1 MNKVKQIAFIGV
13 YVAIII
19 AFQTL
24 LSSINGLELTTL
36 LITTAALLLPLSTS
50 LTIVVVYCLIQG
62 ILYGFGDWLVV
73 YIIYWTLIN
82 LISYLL
88 RSFLRKHLILN
99 SILNG
104 VYGFLLGIFFF
115 FKTLILYDLSS
126 AISYYLTG
134 LSGDIFHTIINI
146 LVTLILYPVMA
157 RIFPKIIKIKTK
169 KV

>member
-1 MNKVKQIAFIGV
+1 MNRVKQMAFIGV
-13 YVAIII
+13 YVAIIV

-73 YIIYWTLIN
+73 YIIYWTLID
-82 LISYLL
+82 LVSYFL
-88 RSFLRKHLILN
+88 RSLLRKHLILN

-115 FKTLILYDLSS
+115 FKTIILYDLSS

-134 LSGDIFHTIINI
+134 LNGDILHTVLNFLI
-146 LVTLILYPVMA
+146 TLILYPVIT
-157 RIFPKIIKIKTK
+157 RIFPRIIKTKTK

>member
-1 MNKVKQIAFIGV
+1 MNRVKQIAFIGV

-73 YIIYWTLIN
+73 YIIYWTLID
-82 LISYLL
+82 LVSYFL

-115 FKTLILYDLSS
+115 FKTLILVYNCSDYLVVRLLS
-126 AISYYLTG
+126 LQ
-134 LSGDIFHTIINI
+134 SGNEVLCYIQ
-146 LVTLILYPVMA
+146 
-157 RIFPKIIKIKTK
+157 
-169 KV
+169 

>member
-1 MNKVKQIAFIGV
+1 MNRVKQIAFIGV

-73 YIIYWTLIN
+73 YIIYWTLVD
-82 LISYLL
+82 LVSYFL
-88 RSFLRKHLILN
+88 RSFLRKYLILN

-104 VYGFLLGIFFF
+104 AYGFLLGIFFF

-146 LVTLILYPVMA
+146 LVTLILYPVIA

>member
-73 YIIYWTLIN
+73 YIIYWTLIDFV
-82 LISYLL
+82 SYFL

-104 VYGFLLGIFFF
+104 AYGFLLGIFFF

>member
-73 YIIYWTLIN
+73 YIIYWTLID
-82 LISYLL
+82 LVSYFL

-146 LVTLILYPVMA
+146 LVTLILYPVMV
-157 RIFPKIIKIKTK
+157 RIFSKIIKIKTK

>member
-1 MNKVKQIAFIGV
+1 MNRVKQIAFIGV

-73 YIIYWTLIN
+73 YIIYWTLVD
-82 LISYLL
+82 LVSYFL
-88 RSFLRKHLILN
+88 RSFLRKYLILN

-104 VYGFLLGIFFF
+104 AYGFLLGIFFF

-146 LVTLILYPVMA
+146 LVTLILYPVIA
-157 RIFPKIIKIKTK
+157 RIFSKIIKIKTK

>member
-73 YIIYWTLIN
+73 YIIYWTLID
-82 LISYLL
+82 LVSYFL

-99 SILNG
+99 SIING
-104 VYGFLLGIFFF
+104 AYGFLLGIFFF

>member
-36 LITTAALLLPLSTS
+36 LITTAALLFPLSTS

-73 YIIYWTLIN
+73 YIIYWTLID
-82 LISYLL
+82 LVSYFL

>member
-1 MNKVKQIAFIGV
+1 MNRVKQIAFIGV

-73 YIIYWTLIN
+73 YIIYWTLID
-82 LISYLL
+82 LVSYFL

>member
-1 MNKVKQIAFIGV
+1 MNRVKQVAFIGV

-73 YIIYWTLIN
+73 YIIYWTLID

-88 RSFLRKHLILN
+88 RLFLRKHLIIN

-104 VYGFLLGIFFF
+104 AYGVLLGIFFF

-146 LVTLILYPVMA
+146 LVTLILYPVMV
-157 RIFPKIIKIKTK
+157 RIFSKIIKIKTK